1 MDAAAGGGGLPPT
14 HGREDY
20 ARREQR
26 VDMAEA
32 LAAALVVAD
41 NQSHLHAECENW
53 REN

>member
-1 MDAAAGGGGLPPT
+1 MDAAAGELPTT

-20 ARREQR
+20 ARREQC

-41 NQSHLHAECENW
+41 N
-53 REN
+53 